1 MQAQPPASTAHPAR
15 PDTPGP
21 LAAGLAQPA
30 APAATPTY
38 PWAWRGFVLAT
49 VARDFRMRYAG
60 SLLGGAWALLG
71 PLAQI
76 FIYAVVFSQ
85 LMHARL
91 PALDGG
97 WAYSIHICGGVL
109 VWSLFTEI
117 LQRGQNLFTDNAD
130 LIRKVR
136 FPHLA
141 LLLAIVLTAGLH
153 ALILLTMLL
162 GFLALVGLLPG
173 LELLALLPPLLL
185 TALLAAGAG
194 LLLGLL
200 HVQVRDVG
208 AVLGVALQFLFW
220 ATPIVYPLQI
230 LPAWA
235 AQWVAWNPL
244 TPLAG
249 AVQAVLLGTP
259 GPGWPALGAVAL
271 LALLLGAL
279 ALAQHR
285 RLGGELADHL

>member
-1 MQAQPPASTAHPAR
+1 MQPQPPANTAPPDRPEPPAVW
-15 PDTPGP
+15 
-21 LAAGLAQPA
+21 AAGPTQPVASA
-30 APAATPTY
+30 AGSS

-49 VARDFRMRYAG
+49 VARDFRMRYTG

-76 FIYAVVFSQ
+76 VIYTVVFSQ

-91 PALDGG
+91 PAVEGG
-97 WAYSIHICGGVL
+97 WAYSIHICGGIL
-109 VWSLFTEI
+109 VWGLFNEI
-117 LQRGQNLFTDNAD
+117 LQRGQNLFTDHAD

-136 FPHLA
+136 FPHLT

-153 ALILLTMLL
+153 ALIMLAMLL

-173 LELLALLPPLLL
+173 LGLLALLPPLLL
-185 TALLAAGAG
+185 TALLAAGGG

-200 HVQVRDVG
+200 HVHVRDVG
-208 AVLGVALQFLFW
+208 AMLGVALQFLFW

-244 TPLAG
+244 TPLVG
-249 AVQAVLLGTP
+249 AVQAALLGTP
-259 GPGWPALGAVAL
+259 GPGWPALAAVAL